1 MPRPVGLL
9 YQALDDIERSIVD
22 LPADLA
28 DRRLRGQSSIA
39 WTAAHVTQMLDS
51 WIVARFA
58 GGARDPLLARRAW
71 ATGEEGA
78 ASAWDSIRTAI
89 AAVHKSA
96 RVYCDRLSE
105 ADLSST
111 VPYDGSIDYLHDT
124 GLNLEY
130 ALMRVAAHHFVHA
143 GEIAAIRS
151 MMGLPVED
159 SRQWGRQI
167 LWPRR

>member
-1 MPRPVGLL
+1 
-9 YQALDDIERSIVD
+9 
-22 LPADLA
+22 
-28 DRRLRGQSSIA
+28 
-39 WTAAHVTQMLDS
+39 MLDS

-58 GGARDPLLARRAW
+58 GLSRHPLLARHEW
-71 ATGEEGA
+71 ATGEEGNA
-78 ASAWDSIRTAI
+78 LVWDSIRTAI

-111 VPYDGSIDYLHDT
+111 VPYDGSIDYLRNT

-130 ALMRVAAHHFVHA
+130 ALMRVAAHHFVHS

-151 MMGLPVED
+151 MMGSPVED
-159 SRQWGRQI
+159 NRQWGRQI